1 MPKNCYKSN
10 FYGGIS
16 RRYLQINTS
25 MKKIKLFKDK
35 GIAFYENDNN
45 FEKTQSTNPEYK
57 QLFLRFNKFC
67 V

>member
-57 QLFLRFNKFC
+57 
-67 V
+67 